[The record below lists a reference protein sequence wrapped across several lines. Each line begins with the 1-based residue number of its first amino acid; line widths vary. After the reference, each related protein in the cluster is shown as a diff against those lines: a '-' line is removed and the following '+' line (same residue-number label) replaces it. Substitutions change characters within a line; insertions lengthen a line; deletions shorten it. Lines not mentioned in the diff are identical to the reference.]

1 MKFTI
6 RKSDITD
13 ILSKV
18 QGITGRKSNLAITA
32 NILVKTI
39 DSGISFIAT
48 DLETGFEGNYP
59 AHVESTGIIT
69 INARK
74 FFEIVQNFPSDDILI
89 EEAERQWIKISCDKV
104 EYHIVGMSPDDF
116 PDIPV
121 LEDVD
126 YMEID
131 AIRLRKMIEKTIMIS
146 PSSDEKRAHI
156 TGVFFEASEE
166 DEKGRVIRMVSTD
179 GRRLSKAEFK
189 SEGDLDFYPCN
200 GVIIPKKGLS
210 EVSKLLDSDGIITIG
225 AKDNYFIV
233 KKDHETIIIGLLEG
247 EFPEYGEIVVK
258 DDANSIRIPKRNFNM
273 MLKRMSILSTENYNG
288 VIFNFE
294 KNRLTVTATNPD
306 LGESKE
312 DFNIDFDREPIEVA
326 FNPKYF
332 METMS
337 VIEEE
342 SIMLNIRDNKSPCII
357 EGTEDK
363 TFLSVIMPMKL

>member
-32 NILVKTI
+32 NILVKTNET
-39 DSGISFIAT
+39 GISFIAT

-59 AHVESTGIIT
+59 ANVESTGVIT

-89 EEAERQWIKISCDKV
+89 EEVERQWIRISSDKV

-121 LEDVD
+121 LEDVQ

-131 AIRLRKMIEKTIMIS
+131 AIKLRKMIEKTIMIS

-156 TGVFFEASEE
+156 TGVFFESVKE
-166 DEKGRVIRMVSTD
+166 DHGKIIRMVSTD
-179 GRRLSKAEFK
+179 GRRLSKAEFV
-189 SEGDLDFYPCN
+189 SGGDLDFYDSP

-210 EVSKLLDSDGIITIG
+210 EVSKLLDSDGIIAIG
-225 AKDNYFIV
+225 VKDNYFIV

-247 EFPEYGEIVVK
+247 DFPAYSEIVVK
-258 DDANSIRIPKRNFNM
+258 DDHNSIKIEKRNFNM
-273 MLKRMSILSTENYNG
+273 MLKRMSILSTESYNG

-294 KNRLTVTATNPD
+294 KNRLMVTATNPD

-312 DFNIDFDREPIEVA
+312 NFSITFDREPIEVA

-332 METMS
+332 METIS
-337 VIEEE
+337 VIEED
-342 SIMLNIRDNKSPCII
+342 SIMINIRDSKSPCII

-363 TFLSVIMPMKL
+363 HFLSVIMPMKI

>member
-32 NILVKTI
+32 NILVKTN

-59 AHVESTGIIT
+59 AVVESTGMIT

-89 EEAERQWIKISCDKV
+89 EEEERQWIKISCNKV
-104 EYHIVGMSPDDF
+104 QYHIVGMSPDDF

-121 LEDVD
+121 LEDVEF
-126 YMEID
+126 MEID
-131 AIRLRKMIEKTIMIS
+131 AIKFRKMIEKTIMIS

-156 TGVFFEASEE
+156 TGVFFESVDKDSE
-166 DEKGRVIRMVSTD
+166 KIIRMVSTD
-179 GRRLSKAEFK
+179 GRRLSKVEFK
-189 SEGDLDFYPCN
+189 SEGDLDFYGCE

-210 EVSKLLDSDGIITIG
+210 EVSKLLDTDGFINIG
-225 AKDNYFIV
+225 VKDNYFIV

-247 EFPEYGEIVVK
+247 DFPAYGDIVIK
-258 DDANSIRIPKRNFNM
+258 NDSNSIKIDKRTFNM

-288 VIFNFE
+288 VIFNF
-294 KNRLTVTATNPD
+294 KNDKLEVTATNPD

-312 DFNIDFDREPIEVA
+312 DFSIEFRREPIEVA

-332 METMS
+332 METIN
-337 VIEEE
+337 VIEED
-342 SIMLNIRDNKSPCII
+342 SIFINIRDSKCPCII
-357 EGTEDK
+357 EGAEDNN
-363 TFLSVIMPMKL
+363 FLSVIMPMKL

>member
-32 NILVKTI
+32 NILVKTNET
-39 DSGISFIAT
+39 GISFIAT
-48 DLETGFEGNYP
+48 DLETGFEGSYP

-74 FFEIVQNFPSDDILI
+74 FFEIVQNFPSDEIHI
-89 EEAERQWIKISCDKV
+89 EEEERQWIKISCDKV
-104 EYHIVGMSPDDF
+104 VYHIVGMSPDDF

-126 YMEID
+126 FMEID
-131 AIRLRKMIEKTIMIS
+131 AIRFRKMIEKTIMIS
-146 PSSDEKRAHI
+146 PSSDEKRPHI
-156 TGVFFEASEE
+156 TGVLFESM
-166 DEKGRVIRMVSTD
+166 EKDSQRFIRMVSTD
-179 GRRLSKAEFK
+179 GRRLSKVEFT
-189 SEGDLDFYPCN
+189 STGDLDFHETK

-210 EVSKLLDSDGIITIG
+210 EASKLLDSDGIITIG
-225 AKDNYFIV
+225 VKDNYFIV

-247 EFPEYGEIVVK
+247 DFPSYEGITQKE
-258 DDANSIRIPKRNFNM
+258 DSFSISINKRMFNM
-273 MLKRMSILSTENYNG
+273 MLKRMSILSTDNYNG
-288 VIFNFE
+288 VIFNFD
-294 KNRLTVTATNPD
+294 KNRLVVTATNPD

-312 DFNIDFDREPIEVA
+312 EFTIVFDREPIEVA

-332 METMS
+332 MDTMG
-337 VIEEE
+337 VIDEEN
-342 SIMLNIRDNKSPCII
+342 ILLNIKNAKSPCLI

>member
-32 NILVKTI
+32 NILVKTNEN
-39 DSGISFIAT
+39 GISFIAT

-59 AHVESTGIIT
+59 AHVESPGIIT

-74 FFEIVQNFPSDDILI
+74 FYEIVQNFPSDNILI
-89 EEAERQWIKISCDKV
+89 EEVERQWIRISSEKV

-121 LEDVD
+121 LEDVEF
-126 YMEID
+126 MEID
-131 AIRLRKMIEKTIMIS
+131 SIKFRKMIEKTIMIS

-156 TGVFFEASEE
+156 TGVYFEAVE
-166 DEKGRVIRMVSTD
+166 DDNGKIIRMVSTD
-179 GRRLSKAEFK
+179 GRRLSKAEFVSDK
-189 SEGDLDFYPCN
+189 DLDFYPASS
-200 GVIIPKKGLS
+200 VIIPKKGLN

-225 AKDNYFIV
+225 VKENYFIV
-233 KKDHETIIIGLLEG
+233 KMDHETIIIGLLEG
-247 EFPEYGEIVVK
+247 EFPDYQEIVVK
-258 DDANSIRIPKRNFNM
+258 EETNSIKIDKRQFNM
-273 MLKRMSILSTENYNG
+273 MLKRMSILSTESYNG
-288 VIFNFE
+288 VIFNFD

-306 LGESKE
+306 MGESKE
-312 DFNIDFDREPIEVA
+312 DFNIEFDREPIEVA

-332 METMS
+332 METFNVM
-337 VIEEE
+337 EEE
-342 SIMLNIRDNKSPCII
+342 TILMNIRDTEHPCII
-357 EGTEDK
+357 EGINEK
-363 TFLSVIMPMKL
+363 HFLSVIMPMKI

>member
-32 NILVKTI
+32 NILVKTNEN
-39 DSGISFIAT
+39 GISFIAT

-59 AHVESTGIIT
+59 AHVESPGIIT

-74 FFEIVQNFPSDDILI
+74 FYEIVQNFPSDDILI
-89 EEAERQWIKISCDKV
+89 EEVERQWIRISSDKV

-131 AIRLRKMIEKTIMIS
+131 AIRFRKMIEKTIMIS

-156 TGVFFEASEE
+156 TGVYFEAME
-166 DEKGRVIRMVSTD
+166 DEIGKVVRMVSTD
-179 GRRLSKAEFK
+179 GRRLAKAEFV
-189 SEGDLDFYPCN
+189 SDQDLDFYPCDS
-200 GVIIPKKGLS
+200 VIIPKKGLS
-210 EVSKLLDSDGIITIG
+210 EVSKLLDSDGVITIG
-225 AKDNYFIV
+225 VKDNYFIV
-233 KKDHETIIIGLLEG
+233 KMDHETVIIGLLEG
-247 EFPEYGEIVVK
+247 EFPDYHEIVMK
-258 DDANSIRIPKRNFNM
+258 DDGNSIAIDKRQFNM

-288 VIFNFE
+288 VIFNFD

-306 LGESKE
+306 MGESKE
-312 DFNIDFDREPIEVA
+312 DFNIAYDREPIEVA

-332 METMS
+332 METFNVM
-337 VIEEE
+337 EEE
-342 SIMLNIRDNKSPCII
+342 RIMLNIRDTEHPCIL
-357 EGTEDK
+357 EGSEDK
-363 TFLSVIMPMKL
+363 HFLSVIMPMKI

>member
-32 NILVKTI
+32 NILVKSNE
-39 DSGISFIAT
+39 SGISFIAT

-59 AHVESTGIIT
+59 AHVESPGVIT

-89 EEAERQWIKISCDKV
+89 EEVERQWIRISCEKV

-121 LEDVD
+121 LEDVE

-131 AIRLRKMIEKTIMIS
+131 AIKLRKIIEKTIMIS

-156 TGVFFEASEE
+156 TGVLFESVD
-166 DEKGRVIRMVSTD
+166 DEQGKIIRMVSTD
-179 GRRLSKAEFK
+179 GRRLSKAEFV
-189 SEGDLDFYPCN
+189 SGQDLDFYPCS

-210 EVSKLLDSDGIITIG
+210 EVSKLLDSDGIINIG
-225 AKDNYFIV
+225 VKDNYFIV

-247 EFPEYGEIVVK
+247 DFPAYNEIVVK
-258 DDANSIRIPKRNFNM
+258 DDEHSIKIEKRNFNM
-273 MLKRMSILSTENYNG
+273 TLKRMSILSTESYNG
-288 VIFNFE
+288 VIFNFD
-294 KNRLTVTATNPD
+294 KNRLMITATNPD

-312 DFNIDFDREPIEVA
+312 DFKIDFDREPIEVA

-332 METMS
+332 METIS
-337 VIEEE
+337 VIEED
-342 SIMLNIRDNKSPCII
+342 SILINIRDSKSPCII

-363 TFLSVIMPMKL
+363 HFLSVIMPMKI

>member
-32 NILVKTI
+32 NILIKTNE
-39 DSGISFIAT
+39 SGISFIAT
-48 DLETGFEGNYP
+48 DLETGFEGSYP
-59 AHVESTGIIT
+59 AMVDSPGMIT

-89 EEAERQWIKISCDKV
+89 EEEDRQWIKISCNKV
-104 EYHIVGMSPDDF
+104 QYNIVGMNPADF

-121 LEDVD
+121 LEEVD
-126 YMEID
+126 FMEVD
-131 AIRLRKMIEKTIMIS
+131 AIRFKKMIEKTVMIS

-156 TGVFFEASEE
+156 TGILFESQVIGAS
-166 DEKGRVIRMVSTD
+166 KVIRMVSTD
-179 GRRLSKAEFK
+179 GRRLSKAEFV
-189 SEGDLDFYPCN
+189 SEQDYDFYPCE

-210 EVSKLLDSDGIITIG
+210 EVSKLLDSDGIIAIG
-225 AKDNYFIV
+225 VKENYFIV

-247 EFPEYGEIVVK
+247 DFPSYGDIVVK
-258 DDANSIRIPKRNFNM
+258 DDKNSIRIEKRSFNM

-294 KNRLTVTATNPD
+294 KDKLLVTATNPD

-312 DFNIDFDREPIEVA
+312 EFTIDYKREPIEVA

-332 METMS
+332 IETIG
-337 VIEEE
+337 VIDEEAVQ
-342 SIMLNIRDNKSPCII
+342 INIRDNRSPCII
-357 EGTEDK
+357 EGADDK
-363 TFLSVIMPMKL
+363 NFLSVIMPMKI

>member
-32 NILVKTI
+32 NILIKTI

-59 AHVESTGIIT
+59 AHVETPGVIT

-74 FFEIVQNFPSDDILI
+74 FFEIVQNFPSDDIRI
-89 EEAERQWIKISCDKV
+89 EEVERQWIRIGSEKV

-116 PDIPV
+116 PDLPM

-126 YMEID
+126 YIEID
-131 AIRLRKMIEKTIMIS
+131 AIRFKKMIEKTIMIPAS
-146 PSSDEKRAHI
+146 PDEKRTHI
-156 TGVFFEASEE
+156 TGVFFQALEE
-166 DEKGRVIRMVSTD
+166 DAQRIIRMVSTD
-179 GRRLSKAEFK
+179 GRRLSKAEFI
-189 SEGDLDFYPCN
+189 SGDDLDFYPLS

-210 EVSKLLDSDGIITIG
+210 EASKLLDSDGIITIG
-225 AKDNYFIV
+225 VKDNYFVV

-247 EFPEYGEIVVK
+247 EFPPYGEIVVK
-258 DDANSIRIPKRNFNM
+258 DEANAIRIEKRNFNM
-273 MLKRMSILSTENYNG
+273 TLKRMSILSTENYNG

-294 KNRLTVTATNPD
+294 KNRLMITATNPD

-312 DFNIDFDREPIEVA
+312 DFNIEFDREPIEVA

-332 METMS
+332 MDTLS
-337 VIEEE
+337 VIEED
-342 SIMLNIRDNKSPCII
+342 SILINIRDNESPCII
-357 EGTEDK
+357 EGTVDK
-363 TFLSVIMPMKL
+363 HFLSVIMPMKL

>member
-32 NILVKTI
+32 NILVKTNET
-39 DSGISFIAT
+39 GISFIAT

-89 EEAERQWIKISCDKV
+89 EEEERQWIKISCDKV
-104 EYHIVGMSPDDF
+104 VYHIVGMSPDDF

-121 LEDVD
+121 LEDVEF
-126 YMEID
+126 MEID
-131 AIRLRKMIEKTIMIS
+131 AIKLRKMIEKTIMIA
-146 PSSDEKRAHI
+146 PSTDEKRAHI
-156 TGVFFEASEE
+156 TGVFFESTDDGEE
-166 DEKGRVIRMVSTD
+166 RIIRMVSTD
-179 GRRLSKAEFK
+179 GRRLSKVEFK
-189 SEGDLDFYPCN
+189 STSDLDFN
-200 GVIIPKKGLS
+200 VTKGVIIPKKGLS
-210 EVSKLLDSDGIITIG
+210 EASKLLDSDGFINIG
-225 AKDNYFIV
+225 VKDNYFIV

-247 EFPEYGEIVVK
+247 EFPSYEGIVGK
-258 DDANSIRIPKRNFNM
+258 EDDLSITINKRMFNM

-294 KNRLTVTATNPD
+294 KNKLVVTATNPD

-312 DFNIDFDREPIEVA
+312 EFTIDFNREPIEVA

-332 METMS
+332 MDTMG
-337 VIEEE
+337 VIDEDT
-342 SIMLNIRDNKSPCII
+342 IFMNIKDSKSPCII

-363 TFLSVIMPMKL
+363 TFLSVIMPMKI